1 MLLSKGFR
9 NPKILNFQGMFWGV
23 LEFTSILLNFGLNRW
38 IAWMPLGAAFIIKD
52 QLSDN
57 LWGI

>member
-38 IAWMPLGAAFIIKD
+38 IA
-52 QLSDN
+52 
-57 LWGI
+57 